1 MTGSALGP
9 TVETTDPYRPEGP
22 PMPTA
27 SPSRPRR
34 LIALVTDS
42 RLARS
47 YLAVFAVGILV
58 MFLFPESPYAMS
70 PLLLTAP
77 LSFLG
82 LVFPFGPGTEGSGT
96 AEALATGF
104 WAVCLLLCALVNAAV
119 LGALTKRP
127 AREPSAPAHPRTS
140 RNLLAPAVDNWLAR
154 GYLAVVAA
162 SLVFFLYAMYVL
174 PDPGFAGIWPLM
186 AAAPLSFLALLVMA
200 PVEHSSL
207 TWLSPLVFSAG
218 VLLSGLVNA
227 VLIGLLARML
237 RTRPA

>member
-1 MTGSALGP
+1 
-9 TVETTDPYRPEGP
+9 
-22 PMPTA
+22 MPTA
-27 SPSRPRR
+27 SPSRPWR
-34 LIALVTDS
+34 LITLVTDS
-42 RLARS
+42 WLARS
-47 YLAVFAVGILV
+47 YLAVFAVGVLV

-70 PLLLTAP
+70 PLVLTAP

-82 LVFPFGPGTEGSGT
+82 VVFPFGPGTEGSGT

-104 WAVCLLLCALVNAAV
+104 WVVCLLLCALVNAAV
-119 LGALTKRP
+119 LGALAKRP
-127 AREPSAPAHPRTS
+127 AREPSAPAHPRAS
-140 RNLLAPAVDNWLAR
+140 RNLLAPAVDNWPAR

-186 AAAPLSFLALLVMA
+186 AAAPLSFLALLA
-200 PVEHSSL
+200 TPAEHSSL
-207 TWLSPLVFSAG
+207 TWLSPLLFSAG

-227 VLIGLLARML
+227 ALIGLLARSL

>member
-1 MTGSALGP
+1 
-9 TVETTDPYRPEGP
+9 
-22 PMPTA
+22 MPTA

-34 LIALVTDS
+34 LIALATNGW
-42 RLARS
+42 LARS
-47 YLAVFAVGILV
+47 YLAVFAVGVLV

-70 PLLLTAP
+70 PLVLTAP

-82 LVFPFGPGTEGSGT
+82 VVFPFGPGTEGSGT

-104 WAVCLLLCALVNAAV
+104 WVVCLLLCALVNAAV
-119 LGALTKRP
+119 LGALAKRP

-140 RNLLAPAVDNWLAR
+140 RNLLAPAVDNWPAR

-186 AAAPLSFLALLVMA
+186 AAAPLSFLALPA
-200 PVEHSSL
+200 TPAEHSSL
-207 TWLSPLVFSAG
+207 TWLSPLLFSAG

-227 VLIGLLARML
+227 ALIGLLTRSL